1 MISMPSGGGELRKTH
16 MSETTRRKTGKADS
30 VLAGAVDIARK
41 GLAPIAKPEEI
52 GEHLGATSE
61 GERLVTHSFECLKPG
76 YRGWHWVAVLARV
89 PRGRKAT
96 VCEIDLL
103 PGEDALLARPWV
115 PWAERLRPQDIKR
128 EDVLPYVPDD
138 ERLDQ
143 SYADTNAEDLD
154 QRTLEELG
162 LGRPRVLSAC
172 GRAQAAKRWYHSE
185 QGPARR
191 GMTRKKLPENTCST
205 CGFLLKVA
213 GSMRTMFGVCT
224 NEWSVDDGRV
234 VSMDHT
240 CGSHSETD
248 VKVDTSPWQP
258 TPARLN
264 ELDVEQVEI

>member
-1 MISMPSGGGELRKTH
+1 M
-16 MSETTRRKTGKADS
+16 
-30 VLAGAVDIARK
+30 
-41 GLAPIAKPEEI
+41 
-52 GEHLGATSE
+52 
-61 GERLVTHSFECLKPG
+61 
-76 YRGWHWVAVLARV
+76 
-89 PRGRKAT
+89 
-96 VCEIDLL
+96 
-103 PGEDALLARPWV
+103 
-115 PWAERLRPQDIKR
+115 
-128 EDVLPYVPDD
+128 
-138 ERLDQ
+138 
-143 SYADTNAEDLD
+143 
-154 QRTLEELG
+154 EELG
-162 LGRPRVLSAC
+162 RGRPRVLSAC
-172 GRAQAAKRWYHSE
+172 GRAQAAKRWYNSE

-205 CGFLLKVA
+205 CGFLLKIA

>member
-1 MISMPSGGGELRKTH
+1 MISMPNDGGELRKTH
-16 MSETTRRKTGKADS
+16 MSESSPRKTGKVDN
-30 VLAGAVDIARK
+30 VLASAVDIARA
-41 GLAPIAKPEEI
+41 GLAPIAKPTEI

-61 GERLVTHSFECLKPG
+61 GDRLVTHSFECLKSG

-115 PWAERLRPQDIKR
+115 PWAERLRPQDVKR

-138 ERLDQ
+138 DRLDQ
-143 SYADTNAEDLD
+143 SYADTNHEDLD
-154 QRTLEELG
+154 RRTLEELG

-172 GRAQAAKRWYHSE
+172 GRAQAAKRWYNSE

-205 CGFLLKVA
+205 CGFMLKVA

-258 TPARLN
+258 TPARLD